1 MRTHTVLVLA
11 AIAAAASTIS
21 CDRLK
26 LGGSSAGVDAGA
38 SLGGPLAVLDGFEG
52 EIDAFTKDNKPG
64 AVQQP
69 MSLFLK
75 SNKVRFDVP
84 ESLKGGG
91 AVAPGGS
98 PWGDKGYVIY
108 DGGAKKLW
116 FVDDAKKE
124 AIEIDLNSQGPKP
137 FPGFS
142 PPTPHRPGSPSG
154 PSGPATTVT
163 ETGKYDTVAGYKCE
177 LWDVASD
184 HKEGTL
190 CVATQ
195 GLSWMSIP
203 MTGIPTEQAWMLKL
217 FDGNHFPLRY
227 VAYQK
232 DGTTE
237 DRRIEVTKIDKKP
250 LPDTQFQVPAG
261 YKVIDLEKMFSS
273 FGMPSGMPMP
283 PHPPTPP
290 HGH

>member
-1 MRTHTVLVLA
+1 MRTQTLLVLA
-11 AIAAAASTIS
+11 TIAASASTTS
-21 CDRLK
+21 CNRLH
-26 LGGSSAGVDAGA
+26 LGSSDAGVDAGA
-38 SLGGPLAVLDGFEG
+38 SLGGPLAFLDGFEG

-64 AVQQP
+64 AAQVP

-75 SNKVRFDVP
+75 SNKVRFEVP
-84 ESLKGGG
+84 EALKSG
-91 AVAPGGS
+91 AGGS
-98 PWGDKGYVIY
+98 PLADKGYVLY
-108 DGGAKKLW
+108 DGGAKKIW

-124 AIEIDLNSQGPKP
+124 AIEIDLNAAGPKP

-154 PSGPATTVT
+154 PSGPPTTVT

-217 FDGNHFPLRY
+217 LDGNHFPLRY
-227 VAYQK
+227 VAYEK

-237 DRRIEVTKIDKKP
+237 EKRIEVSKIDKKS
-250 LPDTQFQVPAG
+250 LPDTEFQVPAG
-261 YKVIDLEKMFSS
+261 YKIIDLQKLLSS

-283 PHPPTPP
+283 PHPPP